1 MFDNNCF
8 YNLKKRSLIRINGKD
23 KFSFIQG
30 IISNDVNILKE
41 NNSIYSSILTPQGRF
56 IADFFVTN
64 HKDSLLLE
72 VHESYKDIIIGK
84 LQMYKLRSDVE
95 ISTCE
100 DFCILLVSKFSNDF
114 YSNVLNG
121 DILYYDDPRF
131 NNYFKRLYLFNGL
144 EKNIFDEIGMKEI
157 STMDFNELK
166 FKNVIPDFHI
176 DVLKNKS
183 LLMEMRF
190 DDLNG
195 ISWTKG
201 CYMGQEITARMKYRN
216 LMKRKLFQ
224 IKIDF
229 NSNIEDSLNVNDK
242 EIGHITSHNKKN
254 GFAYINL
261 NYFKEYGMK
270 TLLCGDSKIKIFE
283 PWWKKGN

>member
-23 KFSFIQG
+23 KFSFLQG
-30 IISNDVNILKE
+30 IISNDIHILKE

-64 HKDSLLLE
+64 YKESLLLE

-95 ISTCE
+95 ISTCK
-100 DFCILLVSKFSNDF
+100 DFYILLISKFSNDF
-114 YSNVLNG
+114 YSNVLNT
-121 DILYYDDPRF
+121 DLLYFDDPRF
-131 NNYFKRLYLFNGL
+131 NNYFKRLYLFKGL

-157 STMDFNELK
+157 STMDFNELR
-166 FKNVIPDFHI
+166 FENVIPDFHI

-216 LMKRKLFQ
+216 LMKRNLFQ

-270 TLLCGDSKIKIFE
+270 TLLCGDSKIKILE
-283 PWWKKGN
+283 PWWKKDI